1 MNRRT
6 LKNEICHVFCLL
18 YVVRVGLPSIQYQ
31 SLYIYD
37 YVDRTLLWAVLAGF
51 GVPPRMPAIIRLFRD
66 GMRAGVRLDD
76 AECSV
81 MFDVENGLRQ
91 GCVLVPL
98 LLNTLLTV
106 VLRVAEKRFTADDA
120 VVVDSMV
127 QLQRK

>member
-1 MNRRT
+1 
-6 LKNEICHVFCLL
+6 
-18 YVVRVGLPSIQYQ
+18 
-31 SLYIYD
+31 
-37 YVDRTLLWAVLAGF
+37 
-51 GVPPRMPAIIRLFRD
+51 MPAIIRLFRD

-98 LLNTLLTV
+98 MLNTLLTV

-120 VVVDSMV
+120 VVVDSMCNSNER
-127 QLQRK
+127 RK